1 MDREKP
7 LWLGQSERGRA
18 AWGEVGPGSWTRPRM
33 TFPGCW
39 GLCFVFRVQ
48 QERWHLTGSRSLGT
62 KEKLRLGEGE
72 GSVQS
77 VNIRPRQGRMLASHG
92 RSYAHPVRRGRCA
105 WDLPGVGAIPSA
117 PLGACWRPGCGHA
130 AGLCSGPPFQGLR

>member
-1 MDREKP
+1 MRSRPNSPEGGPGPSCGEAGGRSFLAEGMGGGVDAEKP

-18 AWGEVGPGSWTRPRM
+18 AWGEFGPGSWTGPRV

-72 GSVQS
+72 
-77 VNIRPRQGRMLASHG
+77 N
-92 RSYAHPVRRGRCA
+92 
-105 WDLPGVGAIPSA
+105 
-117 PLGACWRPGCGHA
+117 
-130 AGLCSGPPFQGLR
+130 LCSQ